1 MRISVVVPSYRR
13 PDALANC
20 LPALLGQERAAD
32 EIIVVVRTDDEES
45 RALLSAF
52 PDVTEVTV
60 DAPGAVWAM
69 TQGSLASSG
78 DVIAFTDDDA
88 CPPPSWLRQLETTYD
103 LDPTIGAVGGR
114 DIIHEPDG
122 SLRIEALQSD
132 VGIITP
138 VGRLIGNHHRG
149 TGPARDVSV
158 LKGVNSSYRREV
170 LALPSGLR
178 GAGTQIHFEVAMG
191 VMVRRAGARLVYD
204 PSITVDHHPADRQDL
219 DKRGAPPAE
228 AVAGH
233 AYNLTT
239 SIGMLGMS
247 RMLVRYAYA
256 VLVGDRA
263 MPGILRAVVLLAQGD
278 RASLTRLR
286 GSLAGNTAALGDRLR
301 GVRPTFVRP

>member
-20 LPALLGQERAAD
+20 LPALLAQERPAD
-32 EIIVVVRTDDEES
+32 EIIVVVRVDDEGS
-45 RALLSAF
+45 RALLGGF

-60 DAPGAVWAM
+60 DQPGAVWAM
-69 TQGSLASSG
+69 AQGSLASTG

-88 CPPPSWLRQLETTYD
+88 CPSPSWLRRLEATYET
-103 LDPTIGAVGGR
+103 DPTIGAVGGR
-114 DIIHEPDG
+114 DIIHDPDG
-122 SLRIEALQSD
+122 SLRVEALQSE

-149 TGPARDVSV
+149 TGPPRDVSV

-191 VMVRRAGARLVYD
+191 LMVRQAGFRLVYD

-239 SIGMLGMS
+239 SIGLLGMG
-247 RMLVRYAYA
+247 RMLVRCAYA

-263 MPGILRAVVLLAQGD
+263 MPGVLRAVILLAQGD
-278 RASLTRLR
+278 RAALTRLR
-286 GSLAGNTAALGDRLR
+286 GSLAGNTAALVDRFR

>member
-1 MRISVVVPSYRR
+1 MRISLVVPSYRR

-178 GAGTQIHFEVAMG
+178 GGRYEPANAQ
-191 VMVRRAGARLVYD
+191 RD
-204 PSITVDHHPADRQDL
+204 DHHPADRQDL

-286 GSLAGNTAALGDRLR
+286 GSLAGNTAALVDRLR